1 MRYMTAVLFLVVIM
15 AGTVLAAGAYDI
27 KQMTPQVQAA
37 LEGRKQRFAQLKSLK
52 AQGVL
57 GENNRGYVEVL
68 GASADARALADEE
81 NRDRKAIYEAIV
93 VQNNLGKGALV
104 TVEGVFAEVQ
114 RQKASSGDRIQS
126 QSGEWVTK

>member
-1 MRYMTAVLFLVVIM
+1 MRYIAALFFLVIM

-27 KQMTPQVQAA
+27 KQMTPQVQSA
-37 LEGRKQRFAQLKSLK
+37 LDGRKQRFAQLKSLK

-68 GASADARALADEE
+68 GAAADARALADDE

-93 VQNNLGKGALV
+93 VQNNLGKGALA

-114 RQKASSGDRIQS
+114 RQKASAGDRIQS
-126 QSGEWVTK
+126 QSGEWVIK

>member
-1 MRYMTAVLFLVVIM
+1 MRHMTAVLFFVVIM

-68 GASADARALADEE
+68 GASADARALVDEE

-93 VQNNLGKGALV
+93 VQNNLGKGALI

-114 RQKASSGDRIQS
+114 RQKASAGDRIQN
-126 QSGEWVTK
+126 QSGEWATK